1 MRETLK
7 RQIKDSPSPARVN
20 AAPLISR
27 CTLDIIGLAGFNY
40 DFDTT
45 CPNPN
50 ERPNELAAAFEQS
63 NRSDAGF
70 AMMQL
75 LLGWIPPLRW
85 VLFDSATLASDRAQK
100 SMRSIGSRL
109 VREKKRELGFDTT
122 TDLDHGETLFAKK
135 GTGKDLLSLMI
146 KANMSPGVPPTQR
159 MTDEEVMHQIPTFM
173 VAGKFSSTLCVGLT
187 QSPIIISNHISQD
200 TKLRPRLYTG
210 HSTLW
215 QPIHPFKNDFERNCR
230 PYQQMNRR

>member
-1 MRETLK
+1 MPLVQMTETLK
-7 RQIKDSPSPARVN
+7 RQLKESPVPSRVN
-20 AAPLISR
+20 VAPLISR

-40 DFDTT
+40 DFNTT

-50 ERPNELAAAFEQS
+50 ERPNELAAAFHQAS
-63 NRSDAGF
+63 RSDAGF

-109 VREKKRELGFDTT
+109 VKEKKRELGFDTSDT
-122 TDLDHGETLFAKK
+122 GAYDSDHGETLFAKK
-135 GTGKDLLSLMI
+135 GTGKDLLSLLI
-146 KANMSPGVPPTQR
+146 KANMSPDVPPAQR

-173 VAGKFSSTLCVGLT
+173 VAGTFYPMHALFSALHLFRLE
-187 QSPIIISNHISQD
+187 SPS
-200 TKLRPRLYTG
+200 
-210 HSTLW
+210 
-215 QPIHPFKNDFERNCR
+215 
-230 PYQQMNRR
+230 